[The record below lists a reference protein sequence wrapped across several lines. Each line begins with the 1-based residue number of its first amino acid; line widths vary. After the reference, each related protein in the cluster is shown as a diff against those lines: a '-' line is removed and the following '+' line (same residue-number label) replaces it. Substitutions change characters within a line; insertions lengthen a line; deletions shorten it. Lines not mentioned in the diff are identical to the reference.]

1 VEAVVEMA
9 LTADFDPEALLEMK
23 TRELALL
30 QSELRR
36 LKQAVEE
43 AAVKPAQVHASSV
56 REHAPSQ
63 ETRPMPTDPSTV
75 SKEKKL
81 KEFLSEETLSKLKAI
96 FQHYASIQTLTLV
109 DKMEL
114 AQYRRFIKDAQL
126 VPQICTRA
134 QGDLFFF
141 HKNTGKNVTFW
152 RWVQILT
159 EFAKLKY
166 QVAIGT
172 EVLERL
178 VTEEIATK
186 AAIRESELAVLGWEE
201 AVEDPTVQQELR
213 KGTGMMDL
221 LFSTFCSLKTGS
233 FGFLPLAEYIHLAS
247 ESHIVPE
254 LLTKRDSV
262 KVFRAVQSEAFSDVL
277 TREEF
282 QAALVCTAMQA
293 YPDKDSSTAVAML
306 FQWLERS
313 AQPLRTLMLRRG
325 RAK

>member
-1 VEAVVEMA
+1 METVG
-9 LTADFDPEALLEMK
+9 DFDPEALLELK
-23 TRELALL
+23 TRELAQL

-36 LKQAVEE
+36 LKLAVEE
-43 AAVKPAQVHASSV
+43 AAFKPAPVHPSTV
-56 REHAPSQ
+56 REHASSQ
-63 ETRPMPTDPSTV
+63 ETRPIAPNPAVV

-126 VPQICTRA
+126 VPQVCSRA

-152 RWVQILT
+152 RWVQILS

-166 QVAIGT
+166 QVAVGT

-213 KGTGMMDL
+213 KGSGMMDL
-221 LFSTFCSLKTGS
+221 LYTTFCSLTTGS
-233 FGFLPLAEYIHLAS
+233 FGLLPLAEFIHLTS

-254 LLTKRDSV
+254 LLSKRDSV
-262 KVFRAVQSEAFSDVL
+262 KVFRAVQSEAFSDLL

-293 YPDKDSSTAVAML
+293 YPDKERSAAVAAL

-313 AQPLRTLMLRRG
+313 AQALRTLLLRRG